1 MAHSARSLPSVKGP
15 PSSRPRDQESRQG
28 RTQRD
33 KDNHWERRHE
43 ADHPHRGSESYRS
56 DRGDHKERKPHPSN
70 GRSSTQ
76 SPPYSQHSKPPT
88 VRSEP
93 CLKSPF
99 SSTHMYGSPSR
110 SMRPEKQSFSEKCS
124 NLCSRRG
131 ILQFV
136 EIVVNILVLICV
148 VASFAVTS
156 GFTSSAGLGTGS
168 MSLDAAYNPFEGT
181 EFQEAR
187 QLDMQYSQLR
197 APGVYG
203 GVAFSLAVGAITIGF
218 LIVGAKPFHNL
229 SIRILMAELVFEAL
243 ACAGY
248 IIAVALYLHFITV
261 VNATDLCKKR
271 EILYSRRGY
280 TWMNCE
286 VQGGDAAVAIFGLIA
301 SCLYLPSAVLCGL
314 TIKSVREYRRNLPP
328 EDYIASSFRER
339 DYNMY
344 KSSEDPAEITL
355 V

>member
-131 ILQFV
+131 LLKLV
-136 EIVVNILVLICV
+136 ELVLNILVLICA
-148 VASFAVTS
+148 ASTESASAGFTGVGGLGSTYYYNTGYAMS
-156 GFTSSAGLGTGS
+156 GFQGDEIAQLTELDAEFGNTKRPTVYCAVVLSFLFSVLTFILLAFSCMSKFQLRKLLIAEAVLAVLFAGL
-168 MSLDAAYNPFEGT
+168 
-181 EFQEAR
+181 
-187 QLDMQYSQLR
+187 
-197 APGVYG
+197 
-203 GVAFSLAVGAITIGF
+203 
-218 LIVGAKPFHNL
+218 
-229 SIRILMAELVFEAL
+229 
-243 ACAGY
+243 Y
-248 IIAVALYLHFITV
+248 IIGIALYVHFIQLI
-261 VNATDLCKKR
+261 NATDVCTRR
-271 EILYSRRGY
+271 EALYRRRGY
-280 TWMNCE
+280 NSVSCSLMGTE
-286 VQGGDAAVAIFGLIA
+286 VAVCVFSVLAMAA
-301 SCLYLPSAVLCGL
+301 
-314 TIKSVREYRRNLPP
+314 
-328 EDYIASSFRER
+328 YIASAITSGLALKE
-339 DYNMY
+339 M
-344 KSSEDPAEITL
+344 SSAAQMRSRGPPSIFKPDLDVEVVPMKTAISEH